1 MAFSMWKKNVAIR
14 PKTQVSSFR
23 KIAIGTWSDPRDP
36 QIYGSLTVRMERALD
51 YIEDYR
57 RATGRRLTVTHLVG
71 KAVARALAETPD
83 ANALLRF
90 GRPYLRDQ
98 VSVFFSVALE
108 DPETG
113 EIDLS
118 GAKLDD
124 VDQMSLGD
132 IVDAFETEVNRV
144 RTGTDED
151 LKKSRDTFA
160 WLPFSSVRWVL
171 DAISFGLYDLNAD
184 LTALG
189 LPKDPFGSVVVTN
202 IGSLGLTEAYAPLMA
217 YSRTPLLL
225 AVGAVTDE
233 AVVEDGEIVPG
244 KRMRIHATLDHRLL
258 DGKHA
263 AKLSKIIRETLE
275 DPYTHLDAVTAP
287 SLTEAAA

>member
-1 MAFSMWKKNVAIR
+1 MVLWKENVTLR
-14 PKTQVSSFR
+14 RKEHVSSFR

-36 QIYGSLTVRMERALD
+36 QIYGSLTVRMEKALA

-83 ANALLRF
+83 ANAILRF
-90 GRPYLRDQ
+90 GRPYLRER

-124 VDQMSLGD
+124 VDAMNVGEV
-132 IVDAFETEVNRV
+132 VDAFEAEVNRV
-144 RTGTDED
+144 RSGTDED

-160 WLPFSSVRWVL
+160 WLPFRSVRWVL
-171 DAISFGLYDLNAD
+171 DAISFGLFDLNAD
-184 LTALG
+184 LRAIG

-233 AVVEDGEIVPG
+233 PVVAEGAVVPG
-244 KRMRIHATLDHRLL
+244 KVMRIHATLDHRLL

-263 AKLSKIIRETLE
+263 AKLSKTIHAILE
-275 DPYTHLDAVTAP
+275 DPYEHLDAIEDVIP
-287 SLTEAAA
+287 EAAE